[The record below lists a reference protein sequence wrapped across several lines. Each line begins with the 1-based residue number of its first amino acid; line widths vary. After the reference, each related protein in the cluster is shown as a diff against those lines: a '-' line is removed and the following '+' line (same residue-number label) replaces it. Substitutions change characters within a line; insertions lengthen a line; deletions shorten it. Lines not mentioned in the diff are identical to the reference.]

1 MAIFSRIIF
10 ETVKWRARRGL
21 SGGEPLLIGICDGM
35 DMFLCSEIMC
45 REK

>member
-21 SGGEPLLIGICDGM
+21 SGCEESFADVK
-35 DMFLCSEIMC
+35 ETA
-45 REK
+45 RR